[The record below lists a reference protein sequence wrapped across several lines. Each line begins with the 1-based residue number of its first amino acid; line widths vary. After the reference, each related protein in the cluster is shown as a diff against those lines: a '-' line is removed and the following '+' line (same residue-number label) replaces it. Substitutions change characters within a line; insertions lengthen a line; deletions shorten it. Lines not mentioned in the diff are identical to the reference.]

1 MPTFSKISEERLR
14 TCHDDLQRVARA
26 AIKRFDFCVLQGHR
40 SKEHQHDAFVDG
52 KSKLDWPNSKH
63 NKTPSRAMDL
73 APYPIDWSNEDSFRQ
88 LATIVLEEAAK
99 LGVEL
104 VWGGTFKT
112 LVDLPHFELAGD

>member
-1 MPTFSKISEERLR
+1 
-14 TCHDDLQRVARA
+14 
-26 AIKRFDFCVLQGHR
+26 
-40 SKEHQHDAFVDG
+40 
-52 KSKLDWPNSKH
+52 
-63 NKTPSRAMDL
+63 MDL